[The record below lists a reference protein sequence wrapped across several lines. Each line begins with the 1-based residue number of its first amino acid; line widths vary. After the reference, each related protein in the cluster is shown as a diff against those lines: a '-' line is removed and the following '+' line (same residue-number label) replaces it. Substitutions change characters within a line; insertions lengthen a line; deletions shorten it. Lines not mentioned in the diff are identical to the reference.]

1 VTTATAT
8 ALRLHR
14 SLSEPLA
21 ARRIVVAVRSYRIE
35 LRPEGADVLAAAGAR
50 ARAAAELLA
59 GEGVP
64 VRWVRAVYAPED
76 GSCFLV
82 LEGGSPAAVAEAGR
96 RAGLDVVR
104 IEESPTE
111 EGMSR

>member
-1 VTTATAT
+1 
-8 ALRLHR
+8 
-14 SLSEPLA
+14 
-21 ARRIVVAVRSYRIE
+21 VRSYRIE
-35 LRPEGADVLAAAGAR
+35 LRPGGANVLAASGER

-59 GEGVP
+59 GEGTP
-64 VRWVRAVYAPED
+64 VRWVRSVYVPED

-82 LEGGSPAAVAEAGR
+82 LEGASRAAVAEAGR

-111 EGMSR
+111 EGTGRRGELPADGGAGRRRRAKEEP